1 MSTIQKKQRF
11 RGDVWFDQQVE
22 QRTKKALHQKQIE
35 FASAHKEDT
44 NEQLLTYVR
53 QAALELGYTPNAGE
67 MIGGEYISSRFGNWG
82 QVVQAAGLSPQ
93 GKLRD
98 IKKRQI
104 YKEEFKRQAALFKR
118 ERREQKEEK
127 KMGVLER
134 HDTAKRD
141 QLEQE
146 EKNYAWSAQHEHDTD
161 EQLLEYLQQCA
172 KELGHS
178 PTKAEVEGSSYII
191 KRFVSWPLALQL
203 ANLPLPQGM
212 KPPKPKD
219 INDYRRLKKQR
230 NAAKQEKD
238 PNDVLS

>member
-98 IKKRQI
+98 IKNGRFIKKSLSVRQLCLKGNAENKRKKRRWAYWNDMTQRSGTSWNEKRKTMPGVLSTNTIRTNSCWNICSNAPKNWDTAQQRLKLRVVVTLSRGSSRGPLLSNLQI
-104 YKEEFKRQAALFKR
+104 YLYHK
-118 ERREQKEEK
+118 
-127 KMGVLER
+127 G
-134 HDTAKRD
+134 
-141 QLEQE
+141 
-146 EKNYAWSAQHEHDTD
+146 
-161 EQLLEYLQQCA
+161 
-172 KELGHS
+172 
-178 PTKAEVEGSSYII
+178 
-191 KRFVSWPLALQL
+191 
-203 ANLPLPQGM
+203 
-212 KPPKPKD
+212 
-219 INDYRRLKKQR
+219 
-230 NAAKQEKD
+230 
-238 PNDVLS
+238 